1 MVNYFEKALA
11 KIIHALNTER
21 INYMIVG
28 GFAVSFHNRARTT
41 NDIDFILQI
50 YPHHVSKILKHFPEW
65 KTFEDGFAENVE
77 KGLMFNITDFE
88 TGVRFDFMTYKD
100 SDYNWAAFERRK
112 KINFLNQE
120 CFIASK
126 EDLFI
131 SKLIW
136 YNISKSDKQLEDLQF
151 LALDQSLNR
160 QYITFWTTKLFI
172 DTHGILES

>member
-1 MVNYFEKALA
+1 
-11 KIIHALNTER
+11 
-21 INYMIVG
+21 
-28 GFAVSFHNRARTT
+28 
-41 NDIDFILQI
+41 
-50 YPHHVSKILKHFPEW
+50 
-65 KTFEDGFAENVE
+65 
-77 KGLMFNITDFE
+77 MFNITDFE